1 MDELYLEKELPL
13 SPSTVRP
20 ARNSA
25 RTLAQVSVVTSAC
38 AFLIFATVFVILW
51 GPVYLTGSE
60 GNLFLY
66 PLAFVALV
74 PMFLLG
80 LSGIVTG
87 AIALTIPSATQRS
100 SRLSRIGVAI
110 GALLVI
116 LAVPVLWFGNAPLV
130 FVGL

>member
-1 MDELYLEKELPL
+1 MDALSRERERPFSLPT
-13 SPSTVRP
+13 SRSARST
-20 ARNSA
+20 A
-25 RTLAQVSVVTSAC
+25 RTLAQVSVVTTAC
-38 AFLIFATVFVILW
+38 ALLIFATVFVILW

-87 AIALTIPSATQRS
+87 TIALYIPSATQRS
-100 SRLSRIGVAI
+100 SRLSRIGLAI
-110 GALLVI
+110 GVLLVI
-116 LAVPVLWFGNAPLV
+116 LAVPVLWFGNAPL
-130 FVGL
+130 FLFGR